1 MDNNTNNPNVPLSS
15 NAPSSNPS
23 KPPVSNTP
31 KPNDNRNAIYGVLI
45 AAILGLVGY
54 LVYDK
59 TKESS
64 KEATFQTQYSA
75 VDSSKNAIQVEYN
88 AALARMDSLTG
99 SNVKLQGSLADKQK
113 EIETLKTQIKD
124 ELSKNNADLN
134 KARSLIAE
142 LRGKVDNLM
151 TEIAQLKAQNQQLTA
166 NNQQLSTE
174 KDTLTHRNTNLSQ
187 NLAATTDAKNQMEE
201 EASTLHASGFNITA
215 INVKSNGKE
224 SETNKAKKADLLR
237 ITFALDENRI
247 AKTGS
252 KSLYLVVKAPDG
264 STVTI
269 PSAGSGTL
277 QTKQDGE
284 ITYTTAIN
292 VDYEQGKRIP
302 VTYDWHQ
309 NNKYQQGEYTI
320 QVYNNGYKIG
330 EGTKTLK
337 KSGFLGL

>member
-1 MDNNTNNPNVPLSS
+1 MDNYSSSNNPTS
-15 NAPSSNPS
+15 SSNPS

-31 KPNDNRNAIYGVLI
+31 KPNDNRNLVYGVLI
-45 AAILGLVGY
+45 AAIIGLVGY

-59 TKESS
+59 TKSTS
-64 KEATFQTQYSA
+64 TVNTLQTQYSS
-75 VDSSKNAIQVEYN
+75 VDSAKNAIQVEYN

-99 SNVKLQGSLADKQK
+99 SNVKLQGDLANRQK
-113 EIETLKTQIKD
+113 EIESLKSQIKD

-134 KARSLIAE
+134 KARTLIAE

-151 TEIAQLKAQNQQLTA
+151 TEIAQLKAQNQQLA
-166 NNQQLSTE
+166 SSNQQLNTE
-174 KDTLTHRNTNLSQ
+174 KDTLTNRNTNLSQ

-224 SETNKAKKADLLR
+224 SETSKAKKADLLR
-237 ITFALDENRI
+237 ISFYLDENRI
-247 AKTGS
+247 TKTGS
-252 KSLYLVVKAPDG
+252 KTLYMVVKGPDG
-264 STVTI
+264 NTVTI

-284 ITYTTAIN
+284 ISYTTAIN
-292 VDYEQGKRIP
+292 VDYEQGKRVP
-302 VTYDWHQ
+302 VSYDWHQ
-309 NNKYQQGEYTI
+309 NSKYQQGEYTI
-320 QVYNNGYKIG
+320 QIYNNGYKIG

>member
-1 MDNNTNNPNVPLSS
+1 MDNYNSPNSPTPPSNNPS
-15 NAPSSNPS
+15 NS
-23 KPPVSNTP
+23 PVSHTP
-31 KPNDNRNAIYGVLI
+31 KPNDNRNLIYGIYVTALI
-45 AAILGLVGY
+45 LVVGY
-54 LVYDK
+54 LIYDK
-59 TKESS
+59 TKNNS
-64 KEATFQTQYSA
+64 TVNTLQTQYST
-75 VDSSKNAIQVEYN
+75 VDSTKNAIQTEYN

-99 SNVKLQGSLADKQK
+99 SNAQLQGTLADRQK
-113 EIETLKTQIKD
+113 EIESLKTEIKD
-124 ELSKNNADLN
+124 ELGKKNADLSR
-134 KARSLIAE
+134 ARSLIAE

-151 TEIAQLKAQNQQLTA
+151 TEMARLKAENQQLSA

-174 KDTLTHRNTNLSQ
+174 KDTLRHRNSSLSQ
-187 NLAATTDAKNQMEE
+187 NLAATTDAKNKVEE

-224 SETNKAKKADLLR
+224 SETSKAKKADLLR
-237 ITFALDENRI
+237 ISFYLDENRI

-252 KSLYLVVKAPDG
+252 KTLYLVVKSPDG
-264 STVTI
+264 KTITI

-277 QTKQDGE
+277 QTKEDGE

-292 VDYEQGKRIP
+292 VDYEQGKRMP

-309 NNKYQQGEYTI
+309 NSKYQQGEYTI
-320 QVYNNGYKIG
+320 LIYNNGYKIG